1 MLCLVFRSFI
11 GTTFFT
17 GVLNSTSSKVKAL
30 TPSEHSNGKS
40 HANKIKAKAAVAVN
54 ANGKFEMEHVEI
66 TFNSEADRQ
75 EFISSFNEALKSK
88 KE

>member
-1 MLCLVFRSFI
+1 
-11 GTTFFT
+11 
-17 GVLNSTSSKVKAL
+17 
-30 TPSEHSNGKS
+30 
-40 HANKIKAKAAVAVN
+40 VAVN